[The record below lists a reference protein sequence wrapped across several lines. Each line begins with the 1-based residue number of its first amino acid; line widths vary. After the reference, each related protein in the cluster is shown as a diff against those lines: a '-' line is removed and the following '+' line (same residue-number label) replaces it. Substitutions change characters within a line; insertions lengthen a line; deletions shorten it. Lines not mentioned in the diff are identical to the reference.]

1 MLASSHNADFH
12 FRSNDMLQPAV
23 TTKVL
28 CNILWFVSNLKLN
41 RVFCSFVCFYH
52 LVDATDELLCANTL
66 DRCNHFWSF
75 IGLFIPVLNNLS

>member
-41 RVFCSFVCFYH
+41 RVF
-52 LVDATDELLCANTL
+52 LLLCL
-66 DRCNHFWSF
+66 LQPPRGCH
-75 IGLFIPVLNNLS
+75 